1 MLFYGTMSN
10 FYSGYFAFG
19 GKDYT
24 AERISVPNKSTS
36 KNEANQIKMRTGKL
50 KLMCHLCN
58 FITIRQRI
66 HKSYKNFYLYH
77 KQPLT

>member
-10 FYSGYFAFG
+10 FYSRYLAFG

-24 AERISVPNKSTS
+24 AKRISVPNKSTF
-36 KNEANQIKMRTGKL
+36 KNEANQIKMRTEKL
-50 KLMCHLCN
+50 KLKCHLCN

-66 HKSYKNFYLYH
+66 YKSYTNFYLYH
-77 KQPLT
+77 KRALS